1 MGVRSPALMMRV
13 GGRLLSNSSTRW
25 STRSRRTEYLQAC
38 LLEVCRL
45 FPPVTRTFV
54 AARDQDVFE
63 GRRVPAGI
71 CALMN
76 YGRVRTRC
84 DALSQDPMPRSFP
97 DCGFRY
103 ETDTNEFTS
112 EEKS

>member
-1 MGVRSPALMMRV
+1 MKM
-13 GGRLLSNSSTRW
+13 
-25 STRSRRTEYLQAC
+25 EYLQAC

-63 GRRVPAGI
+63 GRRVPAGTEI
-71 CALMN
+71 LHCFTEHHRDTSADTMRRAVAGSDAAVVPRL
-76 YGRVRTRC
+76 RLSVRDRHE
-84 DALSQDPMPRSFP
+84 RIHV
-97 DCGFRY
+97 
-103 ETDTNEFTS
+103 